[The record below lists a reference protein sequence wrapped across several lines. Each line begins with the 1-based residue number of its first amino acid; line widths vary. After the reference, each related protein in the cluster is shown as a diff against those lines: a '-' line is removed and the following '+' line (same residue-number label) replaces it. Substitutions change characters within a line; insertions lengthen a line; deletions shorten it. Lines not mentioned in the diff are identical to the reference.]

1 VKIDLSAAAPV
12 WTMEYAGSPYSAVPT
27 YQQMDDGKLE
37 YYFDGLP
44 TSRHTYYANHFIGKR
59 NRVMMFY
66 NGSSYGGISYAFG
79 TVEGYRI
86 GDKKYDPAGTWPAS
100 TIYSGYGANARV
112 PTAAKHPVTEDV
124 YLSNNGVWRKWTQAT
139 GLWSDLAPISVSFPT
154 WQAHGSVIDGARNR
168 WCSFV
173 NATMQC
179 IDLATQVGSTK
190 PVTGDPNFAAH
201 AAVDQSTNSGLVHDL
216 DNDRY
221 LLFLGS
227 KYDGVVQVPGRLYAI
242 NPETA
247 VATKI
252 ADIPAAANGVLTKV
266 AYFQALGGVAY
277 LPEYNS
283 NILFMPTR

>member
-1 VKIDLSAAAPV
+1 MD
-12 WTMEYAGSPYSAVPT
+12 AGN
-27 YQQMDDGKLE
+27 LN

-44 TSRHTYYANHFIGKR
+44 TARHTYYANHFIGKR

-66 NGSSYGGISYAFG
+66 DGASYGGESRAYG
-79 TVEGYRI
+79 TVDGYRV

-100 TIYSGYGANARV
+100 TIYSGSGANARV

-139 GLWSDLAPISVSFPT
+139 GLWSDLAPTSVSYPY
-154 WQAHGSVIDGARNR
+154 WQSHGSVIDGSRNR

-179 IDLATQVGSTK
+179 IDLNTMIGSTK

-201 AAVDQSTNSGLVHDL
+201 AAEEQSSASALVHDL

-221 LLFLGS
+221 LLFLGHS
-227 KYDGVVQVPGRLYAI
+227 YGGVVQVPGRVYAI

-252 ADIPAAANGVLTKV
+252 ADIPTAENGVLTRV
-266 AYFQALGGVAY
+266 TYFHSLGGVAY
-277 LPEYNS
+277 LPQYSS